1 MLLEFARAL
10 LVGSAPLKR
19 DDVLQMADGA
29 ATKRQIYGEA
39 PRRLLRRGLRA
50 YRHAGNTRLRS
61 SCREWP
67 MEIPILTRFVRERA
81 PGRFFTSV
89 AVLYDQES
97 QPHTDSS
104 NDEFPNVVLQISSF
118 TGGELWIEDSNG
130 SD

>member
-1 MLLEFARAL
+1 MVVIQGCARPA
-10 LVGSAPLKR
+10 V
-19 DDVLQMADGA
+19 
-29 ATKRQIYGEA
+29 
-39 PRRLLRRGLRA
+39 
-50 YRHAGNTRLRS
+50 
-61 SCREWP
+61 
-67 MEIPILTRFVRERA
+67 PILTRFVRERA